1 MTTMVTFQKVDLNF
15 SKALR
20 SVREKKG
27 LSQGDV
33 FRRSGVERTYISRIE
48 QGLIVD
54 PRIST
59 VVILA
64 RALDV
69 SVDELVREAEA
80 LAGEEPTSVK

>member
-1 MTTMVTFQKVDLNF
+1 MTRMVTFEKVDLNF

-20 SVREKKG
+20 RIREKRG

>member
-64 RALDV
+64 RALGV